1 MSDPNEN
8 TNSEFQNPENSN
20 QIPSNT
26 FQATGGRTVHIQSQ
40 YIPRTNNN
48 QNPKVTSHMKFA
60 NREGRIRMTEIANL
74 DLNNIIKTNNIMSLE
89 QFAENLIYA
98 DINPDDYE
106 DKNIVKLIKTFQ
118 YALEYLNNK
127 QNELENAN
135 STLENDYNQLIN
147 ESYSLEERLKTNK
160 AKISKYNNDKKARL
174 MLIETYRS
182 IINYHINPGEE
193 ENIVINHIEKI
204 SQERSGAKYY
214 CHICSGKPFSSEEK
228 LESHMKRRHNAQVE
242 FNPLEESFDNYEK
255 QINDIKNYFENII
268 KQRED
273 EQFKYDYMNDL
284 ERMKKQNK
292 QELNDMENRLKDTLD
307 QFRDFIIK
315 TSIQQRNQLVNAKVI
330 PEEKEEKPIKEQKI
344 IIQKPQNDQFDSL
357 KKSIQDLGELI
368 KLQHTKKMED
378 FQRQLDN
385 LRKSQS
391 QIQDRVDKTEINISQ
406 TRPIYKEEKPEKINT
421 KFVPTETKAIIIN
434 ENNIPEKKEEKK
446 EILRNVKNNI
456 ETEEIN
462 TNKEE
467 NKKNILEPL
476 KQENTIII
484 RNPDNNPFAL
494 NQDNIRENSG
504 NAFLPKA
511 PVLNRTQELPK
522 EKKKKFKPLVYRGMN
537 KTMENLTKEDE
548 LELFFI
554 NFTNRDNEIF
564 EEEEPKI
571 NDISKVIIPKEVK
584 QDQNLLTQTLNK
596 SIIEQASKENI
607 PLDDFMD
614 KNKMELIEIIDNTL
628 KNISEIN
635 KQNQISEIYYN
646 TVQKAIDL
654 KIYEADKE
662 MMKNAINE
670 KNGELK
676 KTRISKAS
684 QVIEDIKS
692 EYSDI

>member
-1 MSDPNEN
+1 MSDPNEQ
-8 TNSEFQNPENSN
+8 TNSEFQNLENSN
-20 QIPSNT
+20 QIPSKT
-26 FQATGGRTVHIQSQ
+26 IQATGGRTVHIQSQ
-40 YIPRTNNN
+40 YIPKINNN

-214 CHICSGKPFSSEEK
+214 CHICSGKPFSSEDK

-255 QINDIKNYFENII
+255 KINDIKAYFENII

-315 TSIQQRNQLVNAKVI
+315 TSLQQRNQVIEAQVI
-330 PEEKEEKPIKEQKI
+330 PEEKVSKKEEKI
-344 IIQKPQNDQFDSL
+344 IIQNPQIDQFDSL
-357 KKSIQDLGELI
+357 KKSIQDLGELV

-391 QIQDRVDKTEINISQ
+391 QIKDRYDKTEINISQ
-406 TRPIYKEEKPEKINT
+406 NRVQKPIEQQPENISS
-421 KFVPTETKAIIIN
+421 KFNPPETKPIIIS
-434 ENNIPEKKEEKK
+434 ENKVPEEKKEEKK
-446 EILRNVKNNI
+446 IEILRNVKKDS
-456 ETEEIN
+456 EE
-462 TNKEE
+462 KE
-467 NKKNILEPL
+467 KKEILNPMI
-476 KQENTIII
+476 QEKTLVIG
-484 RNPDNNPFAL
+484 NPNNNPFAL
-494 NQDNIRENSG
+494 NQDNINVNTGNS
-504 NAFLPKA
+504 FLPKA
-511 PVLNRTQELPK
+511 PALNKTQELPK
-522 EKKKKFKPLVYRGMN
+522 EKKKKFKPLVFRGMN
-537 KTMENLTKEDE
+537 KTMDNLTKEDE

-564 EEEEPKI
+564 EEEEPKAE
-571 NDISKVIIPKEVK
+571 DISKVIIPKEVK

-596 SIIEQASKENI
+596 SIIEQAGKENV

-635 KQNQISEIYYN
+635 NQNQISEIYYN

-654 KIYEADKE
+654 KLYEAEKE
-662 MMKNAINE
+662 
-670 KNGELK
+670 ELK
-676 KTRISKAS
+676 KAIDEKKGELQKRRVSKAS
-684 QVIEDIKS
+684 KVIEDIKS
-692 EYSDI
+692 EYSDF

>member
-1 MSDPNEN
+1 MSDPNEQ

-20 QIPSNT
+20 QIPSRT
-26 FQATGGRTVHIQSQ
+26 IQATGSRTVHIQSQ
-40 YIPRTNNN
+40 YIPKINNN

-60 NREGRIRMTEIANL
+60 NREGRIRMTEITNL
-74 DLNNIIKTNNIMSLE
+74 DLNNIIKTNNIMPLE

-98 DINPDDYE
+98 DINPEDYE
-106 DKNIVKLIKTFQ
+106 DKNMVKLIKTFQ
-118 YALEYLNNK
+118 YALEYLNNQ

-135 STLENDYNQLIN
+135 SILENDYNQLIN

-182 IINYHINPGEE
+182 IINYHVNPGEE
-193 ENIVINHIEKI
+193 ESIVIKHIEKI

-214 CHICSGKPFSSEEK
+214 CHICSGKPFSSEDK

-255 QINDIKNYFENII
+255 KINDIKAYFENII

-292 QELNDMENRLKDTLD
+292 QELKDMENRLKDTLD

-315 TSIQQRNQLVNAKVI
+315 TSLQQRNQVIEAQVI
-330 PEEKEEKPIKEQKI
+330 PEEKVSKKEEKI
-344 IIQKPQNDQFDSL
+344 IIQNPQIDQFDSL
-357 KKSIQDLGELI
+357 KKSIQDLGELV
-368 KLQHTKKMED
+368 KLQHSKKMED
-378 FQRQLDN
+378 FQRQIDN

-391 QIQDRVDKTEINISQ
+391 QIKDRYDKTEINISQ
-406 TRPIYKEEKPEKINT
+406 NRVQKPIEQQPENISS
-421 KFVPTETKAIIIN
+421 KFNPPETKPIIIS
-434 ENNIPEKKEEKK
+434 ENKVPEEKKEEKK
-446 EILRNVKNNI
+446 IEILRNVKKDS
-456 ETEEIN
+456 EE
-462 TNKEE
+462 KE
-467 NKKNILEPL
+467 KKEILNPMI
-476 KQENTIII
+476 QEKTLVIG
-484 RNPDNNPFAL
+484 NPNNNPFAL
-494 NQDNIRENSG
+494 NQDNINVNTGNS
-504 NAFLPKA
+504 FLPKA
-511 PVLNRTQELPK
+511 PALNKTQELPK
-522 EKKKKFKPLVYRGMN
+522 EKKKKFKPLVFRGMN
-537 KTMENLTKEDE
+537 KTMDNLTKEDE

-564 EEEEPKI
+564 EEEEPKAE
-571 NDISKVIIPKEVK
+571 DISKVIIPKEVK
-584 QDQNLLTQTLNK
+584 QDQDILTQTLNK
-596 SIIEQASKENI
+596 SIIEQAEKENV

-628 KNISEIN
+628 KNINEIN

-654 KIYEADKE
+654 KIYEAEKE
-662 MMKNAINE
+662 MIKNDIDE
-670 KNGELK
+670 KNEEFK
-676 KTRISKAS
+676 KKKMSKAS
-684 QVIEDIKS
+684 KVIEDIKS
-692 EYSDI
+692 EYSDF

>member
-1 MSDPNEN
+1 MSDPNEQ

-20 QIPSNT
+20 QIPSRT
-26 FQATGGRTVHIQSQ
+26 IQATGSRTVHIQSQ
-40 YIPRTNNN
+40 YIPKINNN

-60 NREGRIRMTEIANL
+60 NREGRIRMTEITNL
-74 DLNNIIKTNNIMSLE
+74 DLNNIIKTNNIMPLE

-98 DINPDDYE
+98 DINPEDYE
-106 DKNIVKLIKTFQ
+106 DKNMVKLIKTFQ
-118 YALEYLNNK
+118 YALEYLNNQ

-135 STLENDYNQLIN
+135 SILENDYNQLIN

-182 IINYHINPGEE
+182 IINYHVNPGEE
-193 ENIVINHIEKI
+193 ESIVIKHIEKI

-214 CHICSGKPFSSEEK
+214 CHICSGKPFSSEDK

-255 QINDIKNYFENII
+255 KINDIKAYFENII

-292 QELNDMENRLKDTLD
+292 QELKDMENRLKDTLD

-315 TSIQQRNQLVNAKVI
+315 TSLQQRNQVIEAQVI
-330 PEEKEEKPIKEQKI
+330 PEEKVSKKEEKI
-344 IIQKPQNDQFDSL
+344 IIQNPQIDQFDSL
-357 KKSIQDLGELI
+357 KKSIQDLGELV
-368 KLQHTKKMED
+368 KLQHSKKMED
-378 FQRQLDN
+378 FQRQIDN

-391 QIQDRVDKTEINISQ
+391 QIKDRYDKTEINITQ
-406 TRPIYKEEKPEKINT
+406 NRVQKPIEQQPENISS
-421 KFVPTETKAIIIN
+421 KFNPPETKPIIIS
-434 ENNIPEKKEEKK
+434 ENKVPEEKKEEKK
-446 EILRNVKNNI
+446 IEILRNVKKDS
-456 ETEEIN
+456 EE
-462 TNKEE
+462 KE
-467 NKKNILEPL
+467 KKEILNPMI
-476 KQENTIII
+476 QEKTLVIG
-484 RNPDNNPFAL
+484 NPNNNPFAL
-494 NQDNIRENSG
+494 NQDNINVNTGNS
-504 NAFLPKA
+504 FLPKA
-511 PVLNRTQELPK
+511 PALNKTQELPK
-522 EKKKKFKPLVYRGMN
+522 EKKKKFKPLVFRGMN

-564 EEEEPKI
+564 EEEEPKAE
-571 NDISKVIIPKEVK
+571 DISKVIIPKEVK
-584 QDQNLLTQTLNK
+584 QDQDILTQTLNK
-596 SIIEQASKENI
+596 SIIEQAEKENV

-628 KNISEIN
+628 KNINEIN

-654 KIYEADKE
+654 KIYEAEKE
-662 MMKNAINE
+662 MIKNDIDE
-670 KNGELK
+670 KNEEFK
-676 KTRISKAS
+676 KKKMSKAS
-684 QVIEDIKS
+684 KVIEDIKS
-692 EYSDI
+692 EYSDF

>member
-315 TSIQQRNQLVNAKVI
+315 TSLQQRNQVIEAQVI
-330 PEEKEEKPIKEQKI
+330 PEEKESKKEEKI
-344 IIQKPQNDQFDSL
+344 IIQNPQIDQFDSL
-357 KKSIQDLGELI
+357 KKSIQDLGELV
-368 KLQHTKKMED
+368 KLQHSKKMED
-378 FQRQLDN
+378 FQRQIDN

-391 QIQDRVDKTEINISQ
+391 QIKDRYDKTEINISQ
-406 TRPIYKEEKPEKINT
+406 NRVQKPIEQQPENISS
-421 KFVPTETKAIIIN
+421 KFNPPETKPIIIS
-434 ENNIPEKKEEKK
+434 ENKVPEEKKEEKK
-446 EILRNVKNNI
+446 IEILRNVKKDS
-456 ETEEIN
+456 EE
-462 TNKEE
+462 KE
-467 NKKNILEPL
+467 KKEILNPMI
-476 KQENTIII
+476 QEKTLVIG
-484 RNPDNNPFAL
+484 NPNNNPFAL
-494 NQDNIRENSG
+494 NQDNINVNTGNS
-504 NAFLPKA
+504 FLPKA
-511 PVLNRTQELPK
+511 PALNKTQELPK
-522 EKKKKFKPLVYRGMN
+522 EKKKKFKPLVFRGMN

-676 KTRISKAS
+676 KKEIVKL
-684 QVIEDIKS
+684 VK
-692 EYSDI
+692 

>member
-1 MSDPNEN
+1 MSDPNEQ

-20 QIPSNT
+20 QIPSRT
-26 FQATGGRTVHIQSQ
+26 IQATGSRTVHIQSQ
-40 YIPRTNNN
+40 YIPKINNN

-74 DLNNIIKTNNIMSLE
+74 DLNNIIKTNNIMPLE

-98 DINPDDYE
+98 DINPEDYE
-106 DKNIVKLIKTFQ
+106 DKNMVKLIKTFQ
-118 YALEYLNNK
+118 YALEYLNNQ

-135 STLENDYNQLIN
+135 SILENDYNQLIN

-182 IINYHINPGEE
+182 IINYHVNPGEE
-193 ENIVINHIEKI
+193 ESIVIKHIEKI

-214 CHICSGKPFSSEEK
+214 CHICSGKPFSSEDK

-255 QINDIKNYFENII
+255 KINDIKAYFENII

-315 TSIQQRNQLVNAKVI
+315 TSLQQRNQVIEAQVI
-330 PEEKEEKPIKEQKI
+330 PEEKVSKKEEKI
-344 IIQKPQNDQFDSL
+344 IIQNPQIDQFDSL
-357 KKSIQDLGELI
+357 KKSIQDLGELV
-368 KLQHTKKMED
+368 KLQHSKKMED
-378 FQRQLDN
+378 FQRQIDN

-391 QIQDRVDKTEINISQ
+391 QIKDRYDKTEINISQ
-406 TRPIYKEEKPEKINT
+406 NRVQKPIEQQPENISS
-421 KFVPTETKAIIIN
+421 KFNPPETKPIIIS
-434 ENNIPEKKEEKK
+434 ENKVPEEKKEEKK
-446 EILRNVKNNI
+446 IEILRNVKKDS
-456 ETEEIN
+456 EE
-462 TNKEE
+462 KE
-467 NKKNILEPL
+467 KKEILNPMI
-476 KQENTIII
+476 QEKTLVIG
-484 RNPDNNPFAL
+484 NPNNNPFAL
-494 NQDNIRENSG
+494 NQDNINVNTGNS
-504 NAFLPKA
+504 FLPKA
-511 PVLNRTQELPK
+511 PALNKTQELPK
-522 EKKKKFKPLVYRGMN
+522 EKKKKFKPLVFRGMN
-537 KTMENLTKEDE
+537 KTMDNLTKEDE

-564 EEEEPKI
+564 EEEEPKAE
-571 NDISKVIIPKEVK
+571 DISKVIIPKEVK
-584 QDQNLLTQTLNK
+584 QDQDILTQTLNK
-596 SIIEQASKENI
+596 SIIEQAEKENV

-654 KIYEADKE
+654 KIYEAEKE
-662 MMKNAINE
+662 MIKNDIDE
-670 KNGELK
+670 KNEELK
-676 KTRISKAS
+676 KKKMSKAS
-684 QVIEDIKS
+684 KVIEDIKS
-692 EYSDI
+692 EYSDF

>member
-1 MSDPNEN
+1 MSDPNEQ

-20 QIPSNT
+20 QIPSRT
-26 FQATGGRTVHIQSQ
+26 IQATGSRTVHIQSQ
-40 YIPRTNNN
+40 YIPKINNN

-60 NREGRIRMTEIANL
+60 NREGRIRMTEITNL
-74 DLNNIIKTNNIMSLE
+74 DLNNIIKTNNIMPLE

-98 DINPDDYE
+98 DINPEDYE
-106 DKNIVKLIKTFQ
+106 DKNMVKLIKTFQ
-118 YALEYLNNK
+118 YALEYLNNQ

-135 STLENDYNQLIN
+135 SILENDYNQLIN

-182 IINYHINPGEE
+182 IINYHVNPGEE
-193 ENIVINHIEKI
+193 ESIVIKHIEKI

-214 CHICSGKPFSSEEK
+214 CHICSGKPFSSEDK

-255 QINDIKNYFENII
+255 KINDIKAYFENII

-315 TSIQQRNQLVNAKVI
+315 TSLQQRNQVIEAQVI
-330 PEEKEEKPIKEQKI
+330 PEEKVLKKEEKI
-344 IIQKPQNDQFDSL
+344 IIQNPQIDQFDSL
-357 KKSIQDLGELI
+357 KKSIQDLGELV
-368 KLQHTKKMED
+368 KLQHSKKMED
-378 FQRQLDN
+378 FQRQIDN

-391 QIQDRVDKTEINISQ
+391 QIKDRYDKTEINISQ
-406 TRPIYKEEKPEKINT
+406 NRVQKPIEQQPENISS
-421 KFVPTETKAIIIN
+421 KFNPPETKPIIIS
-434 ENNIPEKKEEKK
+434 ENKVPEEKKEEKK
-446 EILRNVKNNI
+446 IEILRNVKKDS
-456 ETEEIN
+456 EE
-462 TNKEE
+462 KE
-467 NKKNILEPL
+467 KNEILNPMI
-476 KQENTIII
+476 QEKTLVIG
-484 RNPDNNPFAL
+484 NPNNNPFAL
-494 NQDNIRENSG
+494 NQDNINVNTGNS
-504 NAFLPKA
+504 FLPKA
-511 PVLNRTQELPK
+511 PALNKTQELPK
-522 EKKKKFKPLVYRGMN
+522 EKKKKFKPLVFRGMN

-564 EEEEPKI
+564 EEEEPKAE
-571 NDISKVIIPKEVK
+571 DISKVIIPKEVK
-584 QDQNLLTQTLNK
+584 QDQDILTQTLNK
-596 SIIEQASKENI
+596 SIIEQAEKENV

-628 KNISEIN
+628 KNINEIN

-654 KIYEADKE
+654 KIYEAEKE
-662 MMKNAINE
+662 MIKNDIDE
-670 KNGELK
+670 KNEEFK
-676 KTRISKAS
+676 KKKMSKAS
-684 QVIEDIKS
+684 KVIEDIKS
-692 EYSDI
+692 EYSDF

>member
-1 MSDPNEN
+1 MSDPNEQ

-20 QIPSNT
+20 QIPSRT
-26 FQATGGRTVHIQSQ
+26 IQATGSRTVHIQSQ
-40 YIPRTNNN
+40 YIPKINNN

-60 NREGRIRMTEIANL
+60 NREGRIRMTEITNL
-74 DLNNIIKTNNIMSLE
+74 DLNNIIKTNNIMPLE

-98 DINPDDYE
+98 DINPEDYE
-106 DKNIVKLIKTFQ
+106 DKNMVKLIKTFQ
-118 YALEYLNNK
+118 YALEYLNNQ

-135 STLENDYNQLIN
+135 SILENDYNQLIN

-182 IINYHINPGEE
+182 IINYHVNPGEE
-193 ENIVINHIEKI
+193 ESIVIKHIEKI

-214 CHICSGKPFSSEEK
+214 CHICSGKPFSSEDK

-255 QINDIKNYFENII
+255 KINDIKAYFENII

-292 QELNDMENRLKDTLD
+292 QELKDMENRLKDTLD

-315 TSIQQRNQLVNAKVI
+315 TSLQQRNQVIEAQVI
-330 PEEKEEKPIKEQKI
+330 PEEKVSKKEEKI
-344 IIQKPQNDQFDSL
+344 IIQNPQIDQFDSL
-357 KKSIQDLGELI
+357 KKSIQDLGELV
-368 KLQHTKKMED
+368 KLQHSKKMED
-378 FQRQLDN
+378 FQRQIDN

-391 QIQDRVDKTEINISQ
+391 QIKDRYDKTEINISQ
-406 TRPIYKEEKPEKINT
+406 NRVQKPIEQQPENISS
-421 KFVPTETKAIIIN
+421 KFNPPETKPIIIS
-434 ENNIPEKKEEKK
+434 ENKVPEEKKEEKK
-446 EILRNVKNNI
+446 IEILRNVKKDS
-456 ETEEIN
+456 EE
-462 TNKEE
+462 KE
-467 NKKNILEPL
+467 KKEILNPMI
-476 KQENTIII
+476 QEKTLVIG
-484 RNPDNNPFAL
+484 NPNNNPFAL
-494 NQDNIRENSG
+494 NQDNINVNTGNS
-504 NAFLPKA
+504 FLPKA
-511 PVLNRTQELPK
+511 PALNKTQELPK
-522 EKKKKFKPLVYRGMN
+522 EKKKKFKPLVFRGMN
-537 KTMENLTKEDE
+537 KTMDNLTKEDE

-564 EEEEPKI
+564 EEEEPKAE
-571 NDISKVIIPKEVK
+571 DISKVIIPKEVK
-584 QDQNLLTQTLNK
+584 QDQDILTQTLNK
-596 SIIEQASKENI
+596 SIIEQAEKENV

-628 KNISEIN
+628 KNINEIN

-654 KIYEADKE
+654 KIYEAEKE
-662 MMKNAINE
+662 MIKNDIDE
-670 KNGELK
+670 KNEEFK
-676 KTRISKAS
+676 KKKMSKAS
-684 QVIEDIKS
+684 KVIEDIKPKK
-692 EYSDI
+692 

>member
-1 MSDPNEN
+1 MSDPNEQ

-20 QIPSNT
+20 QIPSRT
-26 FQATGGRTVHIQSQ
+26 IQATGSRTVHIQSQ
-40 YIPRTNNN
+40 YIPKINNN

-60 NREGRIRMTEIANL
+60 NREGRIRMTEITNL
-74 DLNNIIKTNNIMSLE
+74 DLNNIIKTNNIMPLE

-98 DINPDDYE
+98 DINPEDYE
-106 DKNIVKLIKTFQ
+106 DKNMVKLIKTFQ
-118 YALEYLNNK
+118 YALEYLNNQ

-135 STLENDYNQLIN
+135 SILENDYNQLIN

-182 IINYHINPGEE
+182 IINYHVNPGEE
-193 ENIVINHIEKI
+193 ESIVIKHIEKI

-214 CHICSGKPFSSEEK
+214 CHICSGKPFSSEDK

-315 TSIQQRNQLVNAKVI
+315 TSLQQRNQVIEAQVI
-330 PEEKEEKPIKEQKI
+330 PEEKVSKKEEKI
-344 IIQKPQNDQFDSL
+344 IIQNPQIDQFDSL
-357 KKSIQDLGELI
+357 KKSIQDLGELV
-368 KLQHTKKMED
+368 KLQHSKKMED
-378 FQRQLDN
+378 FQRQIDN

-391 QIQDRVDKTEINISQ
+391 QIKDRYDKTEINISQ
-406 TRPIYKEEKPEKINT
+406 NRVQKPIEQQPENISS
-421 KFVPTETKAIIIN
+421 KFNPPETKPIIIS
-434 ENNIPEKKEEKK
+434 ENKVPEEKKEEKK
-446 EILRNVKNNI
+446 IEILRNVKKDS
-456 ETEEIN
+456 EE
-462 TNKEE
+462 KE
-467 NKKNILEPL
+467 KKEILNPMI
-476 KQENTIII
+476 QEKTLVIG
-484 RNPDNNPFAL
+484 NPNNNPFAL
-494 NQDNIRENSG
+494 NQDNINVNTGNS
-504 NAFLPKA
+504 FLPKA
-511 PVLNRTQELPK
+511 PALNKTQELPK
-522 EKKKKFKPLVYRGMN
+522 EKKKKFKPLVFRGMN
-537 KTMENLTKEDE
+537 KTMDNLTKEDE

-564 EEEEPKI
+564 EEEEPKAE
-571 NDISKVIIPKEVK
+571 DISKVIIPKEVK
-584 QDQNLLTQTLNK
+584 QDQDILTQTLNK
-596 SIIEQASKENI
+596 SIIEQAEKENV

-628 KNISEIN
+628 KNINEIN

-654 KIYEADKE
+654 KIYEAEKE
-662 MMKNAINE
+662 MIKNDIDE
-670 KNGELK
+670 KNEEFK
-676 KTRISKAS
+676 KKKMSKAS
-684 QVIEDIKS
+684 KVIEDIKS
-692 EYSDI
+692 EYSDF